1 MYDVS
6 FYTASTVNITVTMQ
20 KYIRGYNDMILS
32 VRSFYQSIRLLC
44 EMEQANKTFTSNMSL
59 DETFN
64 SGSPINFTVRS

>member
-44 EMEQANKTFTSNMSL
+44 EMEQANKTFTSNMPL